1 VPGEAAHGDFDAV
14 DGHAQEDACEPLYVR
29 GMYDV
34 IIVGARC
41 AGAATALLLARRGVK
56 VLLTD
61 RATFPSDTV
70 STHLL
75 HPTGVAR
82 LRDWDLLE
90 PLLATG
96 CPPIDAISFQPTEDL
111 ILRGAPYAYDGVS
124 TSLAP
129 RRTVLD
135 ALLVEAAVQAG
146 AHLRE
151 GVSFRQALWEEGRV
165 VGAEFGG
172 SSRANGNGSSFTERA
187 ALIVG
192 ADGRHSSVAR
202 HVGAQPIR
210 DAGTFGCQFYGYWHG
225 LPNVGTQIFVGGG
238 QAVLAYPTHD
248 ERHLVLI
255 GWPHAR
261 FAEVKQDIDR
271 HFLAAVAQSAPSI
284 RDYLTDDARAER
296 ITGSGDLALY
306 IRESSGPGWVLAGDA
321 AVAKDPVTAQ
331 GIGDAFAQAQSLADC
346 LPAALAAGP
355 QAVDAATAAH
365 VAARDR
371 DGDAAFETT
380 LAFAM
385 GGNSSALLPLLR
397 SVENRPDLISM
408 FFGIY
413 AGQVTLKEFVV
424 AAG

>member
-1 VPGEAAHGDFDAV
+1 
-14 DGHAQEDACEPLYVR
+14 
-29 GMYDV
+29 MYDV

-41 AGAATALLLARRGVK
+41 AGAATALLLARQGVK
-56 VLLTD
+56 VLVTD
-61 RATFPSDTV
+61 RATFPSDTI

-82 LRDWDLLE
+82 LRDWGLLG
-90 PLLATG
+90 PVLASG
-96 CPPIDAISFQPTEDL
+96 CPPIDAISFQPAEDL
-111 ILRGAPYAYDGVS
+111 VLRGAPYPCDGVA

-135 ALLVEAAVQAG
+135 ALLVEAAVQAD
-146 AHLRE
+146 ADLRQ
-151 GVSFRQALWEEGRV
+151 GVSFRQVLREDGRV

-172 SSRANGNGSSFTERA
+172 KSGGGFTERA
-187 ALIVG
+187 ALVVG
-192 ADGRHSSVAR
+192 ADGRHSTVAR
-202 HVGAQPIR
+202 SVGAKPVR

-225 LPNVGTQIFVGGG
+225 LPDTGTQIFVGGG

-248 ERHLVLI
+248 ECHLVLV

-271 HFLAAVAQSAPSI
+271 HFLAAVAQSAPSV
-284 RDYLTDDARAER
+284 RDYLTDATRAER
-296 ITGSGDLALY
+296 ITGSGDLALS

-331 GIGDAFAQAQSLADC
+331 GISDAFAQAQSLAER

-371 DGDAAFETT
+371 DGVAAFETT

-385 GGNSSALLPLLR
+385 GGDSSALLPVLR
-397 SVENRPDLISM
+397 AVEGRPDLVSM
-408 FFGIY
+408 FFGVY
-413 AGQVTLKEFVV
+413 AGQVTLEEFV
-424 AAG
+424 AAAR